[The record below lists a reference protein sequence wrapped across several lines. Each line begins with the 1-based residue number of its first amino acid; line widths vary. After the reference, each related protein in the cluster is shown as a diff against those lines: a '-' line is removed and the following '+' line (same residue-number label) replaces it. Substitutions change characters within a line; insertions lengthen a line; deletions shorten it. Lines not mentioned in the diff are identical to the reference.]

1 MCSTMS
7 DDERSGDYPYRNRA
21 IGSGVGGG
29 DREHRSAGEQCAA
42 AKVWYVAI
50 DVERFEIPTFLC
62 PSRRPVHFLLGEH
75 QPDRIGGSNQRPL
88 QREKTVPGGRCGIR
102 NITHK
107 EYQS

>member
-1 MCSTMS
+1 MTR
-7 DDERSGDYPYRNRA
+7 DQGIPPIATGLLAQE
-21 IGSGVGGG
+21 
-29 DREHRSAGEQCAA
+29 SAAVI
-42 AKVWYVAI
+42 AKVWHVAI
-50 DVERFEIPTFLC
+50 DVERLEIPTFLC

-107 EYQS
+107 ECQS